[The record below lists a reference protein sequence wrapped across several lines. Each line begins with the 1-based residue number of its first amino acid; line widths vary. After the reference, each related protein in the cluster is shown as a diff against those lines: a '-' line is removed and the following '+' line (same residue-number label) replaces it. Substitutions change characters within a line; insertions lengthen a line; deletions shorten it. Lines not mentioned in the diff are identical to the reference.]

1 MLLPQVEGKMGESEL
16 FVEILVGGDDGESSA
31 EGSVLKGYC
40 SSSFVGGT
48 SSSQGYGVDCNCY
61 SIAGCCYCCNTSVD
75 FDSIL
80 QQGGG
85 KTVRICLA
93 KR

>member
-1 MLLPQVEGKMGESEL
+1 MEVSEL
-16 FVEILVGGDDGESSA
+16 FVEILVGDDDGESSA
-31 EGSVLKGYC
+31 EGSVWKGYC

-48 SSSQGYGVDCNCY
+48 SSSLECGVDCNCY
-61 SIAGCCYCCNTSVD
+61 SIAGYCYCYNTSVD

-85 KTVRICLA
+85 KMVRICLA

>member
-1 MLLPQVEGKMGESEL
+1 MGVSEL
-16 FVEILVGGDDGESSA
+16 FVEILVDGDDGESSA
-31 EGSVLKGYC
+31 EGSVWKGYC
-40 SSSFVGGT
+40 SSSFVDGT
-48 SSSQGYGVDCNCY
+48 SSFQGCGVDCNCY
-61 SIAGCCYCCNTSVD
+61 SIAGYCYCYNTSVD

-85 KTVRICLA
+85 KMVRICLA